1 MKKYR
6 LAYLLIPIISV
17 AVISPKAMAQT
28 APAAELSSTVTA
40 VGPPSSRPLYP
51 SPILA
56 YTPPTEKE
64 KLRLFAFDAFGPYA
78 FAKAAVA
85 AGFQQDSNSPPEW
98 GSGWGAYGERVA
110 SNFGVQVV
118 TTASSYGMAEIL
130 HEDAAYYRCECTGLF
145 PRIRHALISTL
156 TARRGDDG
164 HRVFSIPGLVSPYAG
179 SMTALAWYPRRFGV
193 KDGFRMG
200 NYNLLTQAAGNVAM
214 EFIYGG
220 PHTMFSHVGRS
231 NSPGGTAA
239 QDH

>member
-1 MKKYR
+1 MKMYR
-6 LAYLLIPIISV
+6 FAYMLVPIFWLTLGP
-17 AVISPKAMAQT
+17 PKAMTQVT
-28 APAAELSSTVTA
+28 PAAELPSTATAIGASSA
-40 VGPPSSRPLYP
+40 RPLYP

-78 FAKAAVA
+78 FAKAAAA
-85 AGFQQDSNSPPEW
+85 AGFQQHSNAPPEW
-98 GSGWGAYGERVA
+98 GGGWNAYGERVA
-110 SNFGVQVV
+110 SNFGVQLV

-130 HEDAAYYRCECTGLF
+130 HEDAAYYRCECTGLL
-145 PRIRHALISTL
+145 PRVRHALISTL
-156 TARRGDDG
+156 TARHGDDG

-220 PHTMFSHVGRS
+220 PHTMFSHLGRS
-231 NSPGGTAA
+231 NSPGGTVP

>member
-1 MKKYR
+1 MKQYR
-6 LAYLLIPIISV
+6 LSFLLILV
-17 AVISPKAMAQT
+17 ALFIVVSRNATAQM
-28 APAAELSSTVTA
+28 APAAELPTTDTA

-56 YTPPTEKE
+56 YSPPTEKE
-64 KLRLFAFDAFGPYA
+64 KLRLFAFDAFGPFA
-78 FAKAAVA
+78 FAKAAAA

-98 GSGWGAYGERVA
+98 GKGWNGYGERLA
-110 SNFGVQVV
+110 SNVGVQLV
-118 TTASSYGMAEIL
+118 TTTSSYGMAELL
-130 HEDAAYYRCECTGLF
+130 HEDAAYYRCECAGLL
-145 PRIRHALISTL
+145 PRVRHALISTL

-220 PHTMFSHVGRS
+220 PHTMFSNFGRS
-231 NSPGGTAA
+231 KSPGGTAPL
-239 QDH
+239 DH

>member
-6 LAYLLIPIISV
+6 LAYLLVLIIWFLPG
-17 AVISPKAMAQT
+17 SPKAMAQM
-28 APAAELSSTVTA
+28 APAAELPSTDTV
-40 VGPPSSRPLYP
+40 VGPSPTRTFYP

-56 YTPPTEKE
+56 YTPPNEKE
-64 KLRLFAFDAFGPYA
+64 KLRLFVFDAFGPYA

-98 GSGWGAYGERVA
+98 GGGWDAYGERVA
-110 SNFGVQVV
+110 SNYGVQLV
-118 TTASSYGMAEIL
+118 TTATSYGMAEIL
-130 HEDAAYYRCECTGLF
+130 HEDAAYYRCECTGLL
-145 PRIRHALISTL
+145 PRVRHALISTL

-179 SMTALAWYPRRFGV
+179 SMTALAWYPGRFGV

-200 NYNLLTQAAGNVAM
+200 NYNLLTQAAGNVVM

-220 PHTMFSHVGRS
+220 PHTMFSHLGRS
-231 NSPGGTAA
+231 NSPGGTAP
-239 QDH
+239 